1 MLKSDFPSQVPLLT
15 SEIIPEV
22 SMNKKITHKNKGIT
36 SSLRKREA

>member
-22 SMNKKITHKNKGIT
+22 SMNKKLFIEIRV
-36 SSLRKREA
+36 SPAV